1 MNLQL
6 ALVLLIGIISALNA
20 NLYEESESEY
30 GETDYNDYYEK
41 YNERNIKFEGMS
53 NIFFFDII
61 MLIRSYNL
69 SKYS

>member
-41 YNERNIKFEGMS
+41 HNERNIKFEGMS
-53 NIFFFDII
+53 DIFFFDII
-61 MLIRSYNL
+61 MLFRSYKL
-69 SKYS
+69 I